1 MEVQMKRLL
10 SADNKLC
17 TFSQADSELYI
28 FSDSLPL

>member
-10 SADNKLC
+10 SDNKLC